1 MVPLPTCRTTRSPG
15 ANWAVEKCGEASR
28 KKTLPTLGLTVPRMR
43 LAVRE
48 PGTVAQLVVRP
59 KPGALVWAWRRQPMW
74 SVGQERLNW
83 LRDIWAVMPGAKRV
97 TPPHRRGR
105 GAVG

>member
-1 MVPLPTCRTTRSPG
+1 MQGPPAGEYSLRKPGAPAEPMVPLPTCRTTRSPG

-59 KPGALVWAWRRQPMW
+59 KPGALVRSEERRVGKECRSRW
-74 SVGQERLNW
+74 S
-83 LRDIWAVMPGAKRV
+83 PS
-97 TPPHRRGR
+97 H
-105 GAVG
+105 